1 MYFII
6 FGIFPIL
13 ISAQVLVTELVS
25 AVNPDGRLIKHLD
38 KDSVPYTGEVF
49 NYYNNGVKELKG
61 NYNRGLKEGKWVWW
75 HTNGKR
81 HKVGYYKNSVED
93 SLWQWWF
100 SKGQLKTRGE
110 YVLSL
115 IHI

>member
-38 KDSVPYTGEVF
+38 KDSVP
-49 NYYNNGVKELKG
+49 
-61 NYNRGLKEGKWVWW
+61 
-75 HTNGKR
+75 
-81 HKVGYYKNSVED
+81 
-93 SLWQWWF
+93 
-100 SKGQLKTRGE
+100 
-110 YVLSL
+110 
-115 IHI
+115 

>member
-13 ISAQVLVTELVS
+13 ISAQVLVTELVG

-49 NYYNNGVKELKG
+49 NYYNNGVKELK
-61 NYNRGLKEGKWVWW
+61 
-75 HTNGKR
+75 
-81 HKVGYYKNSVED
+81 
-93 SLWQWWF
+93 
-100 SKGQLKTRGE
+100 
-110 YVLSL
+110 
-115 IHI
+115 